1 MDCVCDVGGAGE
13 AECEGETVC
22 LWLVGVGSGI
32 VRFYK
37 FFFLGQRNYL
47 PYETAAGAEFNST

>member
-22 LWLVGVGSGI
+22 LWLVGVGIGI
-32 VRFYK
+32 VLI
-37 FFFLGQRNYL
+37 FLGQRNSL